1 MGLLMVVVVLM
12 VGGVCSSSS
21 ECFGII
27 LRSMVERSVGRFM
40 KEWSIKVRT
49 VME

>member
-1 MGLLMVVVVLM
+1 MGLLLVVVLM
-12 VGGVCSSSS
+12 VGGVCSSS

-27 LRSMVERSVGRFM
+27 LRSMVGRSVNRFM
-40 KEWSIKVRT
+40 KEWSIKVGT

>member
-1 MGLLMVVVVLM
+1 MGLLVVVVLM
-12 VGGVCSSSS
+12 VGGVCSSS
-21 ECFGII
+21 ECCGII
-27 LRSMVERSVGRFM
+27 LRSVVGRSVGRFM

>member
-1 MGLLMVVVVLM
+1 MGLLMVVVLM
-12 VGGVCSSSS
+12 VGGVCSSS

-27 LRSMVERSVGRFM
+27 LRSMVGRPVSRFM
-40 KEWSIKVRT
+40 KERSIKVGT

>member
-1 MGLLMVVVVLM
+1 MGLVVVVVLM
-12 VGGVCSSSS
+12 VGGVCSSS

-27 LRSMVERSVGRFM
+27 LCSMVGRSVSRFM
-40 KEWSIKVRT
+40 KEWSIKVGT

>member
-1 MGLLMVVVVLM
+1 MGLLVVVVLM
-12 VGGVCSSSS
+12 VGGVCSSS

-27 LRSMVERSVGRFM
+27 LRSVVGSSVSRFM